1 MVDLKR
7 LYLSVLHTLLFLP
20 LFSFGQVEL
29 KIRTLGQGSASGA
42 GSYVKNSSV
51 TLSATPKAGYEF
63 KGWSGD
69 LAGKEN
75 PLIFTISSNITANA
89 HFEPIQQ
96 NIVYINGHAAL
107 GGSYLGKLNNQG
119 RRALQRR
126 VNRVG
131 STRVHR
137 RNKVLQDLV
146 TIEYDFDAKLKD
158 NVNADD
164 VSVEKLNELSEKKS
178 AMKGHGVESQIKEMM
193 DSGNYEFVEPN
204 WLIELNAA
212 PSDSAFSNGK
222 LWGLRNLG
230 QSGGKNGIDM
240 NTVQAW
246 DLTTGSESIIVA
258 VIDTGILYTH
268 QDLKSNMW
276 KNPGEIAG
284 NGIDDDGNG
293 YIDDVNGINAIIKSP
308 NSPKK
313 GNPIDDNGHGTHV
326 AGTIGAQANGG
337 GEMVG
342 VAWRTQLM
350 ALKFLASDGRGY
362 ISNSI
367 TCIDYAIA
375 NGARVINA
383 SYGGGGFS
391 RSTENAIKRA
401 RDAGIVF
408 VAAAGNNRNNN
419 DSKNYYPCGYEVNN
433 VICVSAIDRSGKLAS
448 FSNYGLKNA
457 DLGAPGVLIYSTYH
471 SSNRSYRSLSGTSM
485 AAPHVAGAAAL
496 LLSREPNLSPSQVR
510 QRLID
515 TASPLSSLKNRT
527 VSGGMLDIHAALLA
541 APQEQLRLDVTY
553 LPDLPVQ
560 GEPFSIS
567 ARVVAGQPIL
577 GATVQAK
584 LTNLQTITLLDNG
597 IGADK
602 VANDGTYASSVTTPA
617 RSSIDLIV
625 TASHSSYQG
634 VSRNFPIKTMRRPA
648 NDSFAQAL
656 PLSTPSTST
665 TGQNSGASVENNEPL
680 FEQGVTST
688 VWYSWRPSND
698 GQAKLSTHGSSFD
711 TTLAVY
717 LGTSLQN
724 LKETASNDDS
734 KDKQFTSEVSFPAF
748 AEQLYYIQVGGI
760 REGSGDFTLNHPAP
774 TPIIPPPPPEKI
786 FPPQIKSKPEDITRI
801 EGQSLDLLVSVEG
814 TAPFSYKWILNG
826 QAIIGATQASYAIP
840 RLSLEDSGEYS
851 IMVTNKRG
859 ADIATIANLTV
870 RATKEVPANDDIEN
884 AEILFGEMGTVFANT
899 RNATGQTG
907 EPNHAGASS
916 PLGSVWWK
924 WTAPQDGTISFNTEG
939 KGFDTTLAAYL
950 LQTSES
956 SRRAKNIAAIEKPT
970 LLPASSDNPAQ
981 LVWPAHGLQPGSR
994 LLIEGLIGSKES
1006 VGEFIVHPKSADLLE
1021 LKNTTGQ
1028 VSLRL
1033 SPTATFKK
1041 LP

>member
-1 MVDLKR
+1 
-7 LYLSVLHTLLFLP
+7 
-20 LFSFGQVEL
+20 
-29 KIRTLGQGSASGA
+29 
-42 GSYVKNSSV
+42 
-51 TLSATPKAGYEF
+51 
-63 KGWSGD
+63 
-69 LAGKEN
+69 
-75 PLIFTISSNITANA
+75 
-89 HFEPIQQ
+89 
-96 NIVYINGHAAL
+96 
-107 GGSYLGKLNNQG
+107 
-119 RRALQRR
+119 
-126 VNRVG
+126 
-131 STRVHR
+131 
-137 RNKVLQDLV
+137 
-146 TIEYDFDAKLKD
+146 
-158 NVNADD
+158 
-164 VSVEKLNELSEKKS
+164 
-178 AMKGHGVESQIKEMM
+178 
-193 DSGNYEFVEPN
+193 
-204 WLIELNAA
+204 
-212 PSDSAFSNGK
+212 
-222 LWGLRNLG
+222 
-230 QSGGKNGIDM
+230 
-240 NTVQAW
+240 
-246 DLTTGSESIIVA
+246 
-258 VIDTGILYTH
+258 
-268 QDLKSNMW
+268 
-276 KNPGEIAG
+276 
-284 NGIDDDGNG
+284 
-293 YIDDVNGINAIIKSP
+293 
-308 NSPKK
+308 
-313 GNPIDDNGHGTHV
+313 
-326 AGTIGAQANGG
+326 
-337 GEMVG
+337 
-342 VAWRTQLM
+342 
-350 ALKFLASDGRGY
+350 
-362 ISNSI
+362 
-367 TCIDYAIA
+367 
-375 NGARVINA
+375 
-383 SYGGGGFS
+383 
-391 RSTENAIKRA
+391 
-401 RDAGIVF
+401 
-408 VAAAGNNRNNN
+408 
-419 DSKNYYPCGYEVNN
+419 
-433 VICVSAIDRSGKLAS
+433 
-448 FSNYGLKNA
+448 
-457 DLGAPGVLIYSTYH
+457 
-471 SSNRSYRSLSGTSM
+471 
-485 AAPHVAGAAAL
+485 
-496 LLSREPNLSPSQVR
+496 
-510 QRLID
+510 
-515 TASPLSSLKNRT
+515 
-527 VSGGMLDIHAALLA
+527 
-541 APQEQLRLDVTY
+541 
-553 LPDLPVQ
+553 
-560 GEPFSIS
+560 
-567 ARVVAGQPIL
+567 
-577 GATVQAK
+577 VQAK

-597 IGADK
+597 VGADK

-656 PLSTPSTST
+656 PLSTLSTST

-786 FPPQIKSKPEDITRI
+786 FPPQIKSKPEDITLI

-814 TAPFSYKWILNG
+814 TTPFSYKWILNG
-826 QAIIGATQASYAIP
+826 QAIIGATQPSYAIP

-859 ADIATIANLTV
+859 ADIATISNLTV

-956 SRRAKNIAAIEKPT
+956 SRRAKNMPGKQQPT
-970 LLPASSDNPAQ
+970 FLPASSDKPAR
-981 LVWPAHGLQPGSR
+981 LVWPAHGLQTGSR
-994 LLIEGLIGSKES
+994 LRIDGLIGSGDS
-1006 VGEFIVHPKSADLLE
+1006 VGEFIVHPKSDDLLE
-1021 LKNTTGQ
+1021 LKNTNGQ